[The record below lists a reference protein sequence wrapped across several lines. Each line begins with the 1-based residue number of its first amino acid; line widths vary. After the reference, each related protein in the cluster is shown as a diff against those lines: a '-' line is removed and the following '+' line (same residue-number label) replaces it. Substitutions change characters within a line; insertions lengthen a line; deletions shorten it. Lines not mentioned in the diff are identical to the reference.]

1 MKKFKKLFAVILS
14 LAMVLGMSMTAF
26 AVDHKP
32 VPGDSAEITVNGVKA
47 GAEVTAYKIAEG
59 QWNDNGFTGYK
70 VVNGYSIQD
79 LSKPTAKEITD
90 LAQKVKNESIQGTV
104 LEEKNGVYK
113 KTLEV
118 GMYLILVTKNADK
131 DMTVYNPMIVSV
143 YYSTNKSGNLNDA
156 IAGSVNAGDN
166 FLVDG
171 QKAYAKSM
179 NPDITKKITSP
190 LESDNNVLGNDTAF
204 GQAIGFEVGTDFP
217 AYSDAYTKADFNIID
232 KLSAGLDLDANS
244 IVVTVGGVEA
254 VKDRDYTVV
263 VEEATDDGKK
273 TGTTLTISFTNTED
287 NRYVIENK
295 GAHIVLTYNAS
306 LNVNAGLNYDA
317 NTNTVKAEYTN
328 NPNTDG
334 KGETDE
340 KRTYH
345 YTFGIDAELGGNSQY
360 TTGELFKTDEGE
372 TELIESDP
380 MKKDISNPL
389 EGAEF
394 KLTKANFNKDETEF
408 DKKYTAVTGDA
419 AWSLTGTSAADGRI
433 SFRGLDSGYYILEET
448 KAPEGYSLDAQKHV
462 VYIEAKYDQEGKL
475 VEYSIMIDEKATS
488 TYKATYT
495 GDTIDK
501 LVSITDKTDVAT
513 LIKNTKIASLPS
525 TGGIGTTIFTIGGC
539 LIMVVA
545 AALFF
550 ASRRKSAK

>member
-70 VVNGYSIQD
+70 VVDGYSIQD

-104 LEEKNGVYK
+104 LDEENGVYK

-143 YYSTNKSGNLNDA
+143 YYSIDKSGDFNDA
-156 IAGSVNAGDN
+156 IAGSVNAGDQ
-166 FLVDG
+166 FVVDR
-171 QKAYAKSM
+171 QNAYAKSM

-190 LESDNNVLGNDTAF
+190 LESADNVLGNDTAF

-232 KLSAGLDLDANS
+232 KLSAGLDLDADS
-244 IVVTVGGVEA
+244 IVVTVAGKEA

-263 VEEATDDGKK
+263 VEEATDGGKK
-273 TGTTLTISFTNTED
+273 TGTTLTISFTNTEE

-306 LNVNAGLNYDA
+306 LNKNAGLNYDA

-345 YTFGIDAELGGNSQY
+345 YTFGIDAELGGNSGY
-360 TTGELFKTDEGE
+360 TTGELFKTDENE
-372 TELIESDP
+372 TEIVESEV
-380 MKKDISNPL
+380 KTTISNPL

-433 SFRGLDSGYYILEET
+433 SFRGLDAGYYILEET

-495 GDTIDK
+495 GNDIDK
-501 LVSITDKTDVAT
+501 LVEITDKTDEAT